1 MKRAALLLLAAGIA
15 ACGRST
21 PPAENT
27 SAPAPAPAPAANTAA
42 PASNAVWTATD
53 GIKTP
58 ESVYFDPA
66 SGFLFSSQID
76 GAPDGRDG
84 NGRIVKLNRDGT
96 LVNADFVT
104 GLNAPKGLRACNGTL
119 YTADLDEVIA
129 VDVASGRVKSRTKI
143 TDAKFLNDVAC
154 AGDTAYVTDML
165 GNRIYAVK
173 DGKPTVAADGDLEF
187 PNGLLVDGDRLI
199 VGGWGSQPKA
209 DFSTDTLG
217 HLFVY
222 DMKTKQKTLITQM
235 PTANIDGLESDGK
248 DGYII
253 TDYLA
258 GKILHVSATGETRL
272 LRQLGP
278 GAADI
283 GFIPGSSLLLVPQMN
298 DNRLV
303 ALDLSNDLK

>member
-1 MKRAALLLLAAGIA
+1 MKSAVVLFLAVGLA
-15 ACGRST
+15 ACGGST
-21 PPAENT
+21 TPAENT
-27 SAPAPAPAPAANTAA
+27 TAPAPAPAPAAT
-42 PASNAVWTATD
+42 PSSSASVWTATD

-66 SGFLFSSQID
+66 SGFVFSSQID

-84 NGRIVKLNRDGT
+84 NGRIAKLNRDGT
-96 LVNADFVT
+96 MVKADFVS

-119 YTADLDEVIA
+119 WTADIDEVLAI
-129 VDVASGRVKSRTKI
+129 DVASGQIKTRTKVA
-143 TDAKFLNDVAC
+143 DAKFLNDVAC
-154 AGDTAYVTDML
+154 AGDTAYVTDMM
-165 GNRIYAVK
+165 GNRVYAVK
-173 DGKPTVAADGDLEF
+173 DGKATVAAEGDLEF

-209 DFSTDTLG
+209 DFSTDTPG
-217 HLFVY
+217 HLFSY
-222 DMKTKQKTLITQM
+222 DMKTKQKTLITQA
-235 PTANIDGLESDGK
+235 PTANIDGLESDGRG
-248 DGYII
+248 GYII

-283 GFIPGSSLLLVPQMN
+283 GFIPASNLLLVPEMN

-303 ALDLSNDLK
+303 AIDLSNDLK

>member
-1 MKRAALLLLAAGIA
+1 
-15 ACGRST
+15 
-21 PPAENT
+21 
-27 SAPAPAPAPAANTAA
+27 
-42 PASNAVWTATD
+42 VWTATD

-58 ESVYFDPA
+58 ESVYFDSA
-66 SGFLFSSQID
+66 SGFVFSSQID

-84 NGRIVKLNRDGT
+84 NGRIAKLNRDGT
-96 LVNADFVT
+96 LVKADFVS
-104 GLNAPKGLRACNGTL
+104 GLNAPKGVRVCNGTL
-119 YTADLDEVIA
+119 WTADIDEVLAIDA
-129 VDVASGRVKSRTKI
+129 ASGQIKNRTKI
-143 TDAKFLNDVAC
+143 ADAKFLNDVAC

-165 GNRIYAVK
+165 GNRVYAVK
-173 DGKPTVAADGDLEF
+173 DGKATVAAEGDLEF

-209 DFSTDTLG
+209 DFTTDTPG
-217 HLFVY
+217 HLFSY
-222 DMKTKQKTLITQM
+222 DMKTKQKTLITQA

-248 DGYII
+248 GGYII
-253 TDYLA
+253 TDYVA

-283 GFIPGSSLLLVPQMN
+283 GFIAASNLLLVPEMN

-303 ALDLSNDLK
+303 AIDLSNDLK